1 MKKYLNIDEIK
12 ILVKEKETLENMES
26 LSPLH
31 EQILEKISFTLFS
44 GCKHI
49 PIFDE
54 IDIDIDRSMPI
65 CYCENCYLT
74 FNTSFI
80 LSYLQKQID
89 FNSIIS
95 MQIGNNVFKINS
107 ITTNNDRIIFDI
119 YFEKHLKSHK
129 FSFSPIELINCNIS
143 NNCIIINN

>member
-1 MKKYLNIDEIK
+1 MKKYLNADELT
-12 ILVKEKETLENMES
+12 ILIKEKEHLENKNSLSQLEEKILES
-26 LSPLH
+26 LL
-31 EQILEKISFTLFS
+31 FTLFS
-44 GCKHI
+44 GCNHC

-54 IDIDIDRSMPI
+54 IDIDIEKTMNI
-65 CYCENCYLT
+65 CYCEKCYLT

-80 LSYLQKQID
+80 FSYLQKQID
-89 FNSIIS
+89 FNGIIS
-95 MQIGNNVFKINS
+95 IQIGNNIFKINS

>member
-54 IDIDIDRSMPI
+54 IDIDIDRSMSI

-107 ITTNNDRIIFDI
+107 ITTNNDRIFFDI

-143 NNCIIINN
+143 NNCIILNN